1 MIKNKQRRPLP
12 PKKEVFM
19 DKVKGRECLLKV
31 RTILTELDVDFFL
44 ILGTAL
50 GAYRDKGFTPT
61 EKDIDLGFLY
71 EEFAKHVGDIARSLI
86 LNGFDVRSVSYP
98 FRRCRV
104 LVAHHEGVKVDLVS
118 YVPRGDKR
126 FCSNSDQKTKP
137 YSIVHSRE
145 MLERYEPI
153 QLFGKEFLVPSP
165 IEKYLKLEYGE
176 DWRTPRQDHKS
187 RTRHYFY
194 RKEQGIAEDF
204 LDAIT

>member
-1 MIKNKQRRPLP
+1 MPSNRQKQPLP

-19 DKVKGRECLLKV
+19 DKMKGREALLKV
-31 RTILTELDVDFFL
+31 REILTKSEVDFFL

-61 EKDIDLGFLY
+61 EKDVDLGFLY
-71 EEFAKHVGDIARSLI
+71 ENFAASVGDITKSLI

-98 FRRCRV
+98 FRQCRV
-104 LVAHHEGVKVDLVS
+104 LVAHYREVKVDLVS
-118 YVPRGDKR
+118 YVINGDKR

-137 YSIVHSRE
+137 YSIVHDRE
-145 MLERYEPI
+145 TLERYEPI
-153 QLFGKEFLVPSP
+153 QLFGETFSVPSP
-165 IEKYLKLEYGE
+165 IERYLELEYGE

-187 RTRHYFY
+187 RTRHYHY
-194 RKEQGIAEDF
+194 RREQGIKEDF